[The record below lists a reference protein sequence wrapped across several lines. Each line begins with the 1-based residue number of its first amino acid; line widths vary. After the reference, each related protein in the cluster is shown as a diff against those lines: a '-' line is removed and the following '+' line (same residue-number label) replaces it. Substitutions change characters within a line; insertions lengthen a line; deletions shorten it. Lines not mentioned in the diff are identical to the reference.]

1 MVLLATV
8 LVPRDVS
15 NVGGQLRVKCLI
27 YIVCHRLLELGW
39 STFEVVTIWKS
50 PYHCLESADGV
61 GDMSLQNWT
70 TLPLLRKHECSRV
83 PDSAH
88 KHMSAC

>member
-1 MVLLATV
+1 M

-39 STFEVVTIWKS
+39 STFEVVTGDLGKS
-50 PYHCLESADGV
+50 ISLSGVSGRCERHESPELDNTMYLSSG
-61 GDMSLQNWT
+61 N
-70 TLPLLRKHECSRV
+70 
-83 PDSAH
+83 
-88 KHMSAC
+88 MSARECLVVLTST